1 MSGLSDPFDSLKNFV
16 AGGISAAVSKT
27 AVAPIERVKFL
38 LQIQHISKQIPE
50 DKRYKGNF
58 VYSSG
63 YLTKISLN
71 FSKSLTLIS

>member
-58 VYSSG
+58 VDSSD
-63 YLTKISLN
+63 LSVKMFIEFQSRH
-71 FSKSLTLIS
+71 